1 MIFDEKELCRLA
13 FCVSIEENAGATLL
27 SGADCTVVLVSSGRA
42 AVTANSEPVLLTAG
56 QFCLLRGE
64 AEVTPA
70 TACHIVCVGVNGI
83 AAQFAAKK
91 LAQPVQ
97 ADGRTCPLTA
107 QLVAEISGGMTVSSQ
122 CYALLCAV
130 AGADAET
137 PRLPTLVA
145 DAILAMRR
153 NYAGLYG
160 VEELSSQLGVSKSH
174 LVRVFSAEMGVPPGQ
189 YLTQVRIHAAKLLL
203 RHREYPLDVVATL
216 CGFSGANYLC
226 KVFKKET
233 GLTPNTYRAQN
244 AAPAENAAFTEAES
258 AIYM

>member
-1 MIFDEKELCRLA
+1 MIFDEKEICRVA
-13 FCVSIEENAGATLL
+13 FCIGIEEKSGATVL
-27 SGADCTVVLVSSGRA
+27 SPADFTVVLVSSGRA
-42 AVTANSEPVLLTAG
+42 AVTANSEPVLLSAG

-70 TACHIVCVGVNGI
+70 TACHIVCVGLCGT

-91 LAQPVQ
+91 LTQPVH
-97 ADGRTCPLTA
+97 ADGRACPMTA
-107 QLVAEISGGMTVSSQ
+107 QLVAEISAGSAVSAQ

-137 PRLPTLVA
+137 PRLPVLVA

-160 VEELSSQLGVSKSH
+160 VEELSAQLGVSKSH
-174 LVRVFSAEMGVPPGQ
+174 LVRVFSAEIGVPPGQ
-189 YLTQVRIHAAKLLL
+189 YLTRVRIQAAKQLL

-233 GLTPNTYRAQN
+233 GLTPNLYRTQN
-244 AAPAENAAFTEAES
+244 AAPAENSAFTEAES